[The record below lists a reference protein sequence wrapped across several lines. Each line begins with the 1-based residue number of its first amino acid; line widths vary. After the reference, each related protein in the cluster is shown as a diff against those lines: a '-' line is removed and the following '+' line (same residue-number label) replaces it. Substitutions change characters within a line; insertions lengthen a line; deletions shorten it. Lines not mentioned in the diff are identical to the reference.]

1 MTWSGCGRMRSI
13 AALIALVLLVVALAS
28 VWAAAPQATLAP
40 QLAAQVEMIPG
51 VPQKVMTLPNA
62 LVTRLQTTK
71 QRADIPELQRTY
83 LVRNGIPRILTRG
96 VEYQLLAVDKMEVH
110 PTQAQVQA
118 SQAIVGPLAKY
129 RDIIIRKPVTIPT
142 PLPDVVDRRPQQ
154 TSIKD
159 QNPRGTCY
167 AFASIAG
174 LEARYSGGSLDL
186 SENYAN
192 YWFQKHESA
201 GCKTDGV
208 DAFDWGS
215 VLYEHAVCT
224 EARCPYLVSP
234 YPAYCNN
241 SGSTAPPKRTDAQGH
256 ASYGIRNYTALWR
269 DESVGDSGVYINNP
283 GYLRSVLATGKEV
296 VVGLFVAGWTDST
309 MAGTIDVRLGSDGNP
324 LPASGGHVM
333 LIVGYDDPHQYFI
346 VKNSWGS
353 GRGHAGYL
361 FMSYDYM
368 RTYAQLGYVI
378 NTAKP
383 LIAMVRPPVIM
394 RR

>member
-1 MTWSGCGRMRSI
+1 MRSI

-28 VWAAAPQATLAP
+28 VWAAAPQF
-40 QLAAQVEMIPG
+40 AAQVEIIPG

-71 QRADIPELQRTY
+71 QRADVQELQRTY
-83 LVRNGIPRILTRG
+83 LVRNGIPRIVTRG
-96 VEYQLLAVDKMEVH
+96 VEYQLLAVDKLEIH
-110 PTQAQVQA
+110 PTQAQLRD
-118 SQAIVGPLAKY
+118 SQVIVGPLAKY
-129 RDIIIRKPVTIPT
+129 RDIIMRKPVTIPT
-142 PLPDVVDRRPQQ
+142 PPPDVVDRRPQQ

-174 LEARYSGGSLDL
+174 LEARYGGGSLDL

-192 YWFQKHESA
+192 YWFQKQASQ
-201 GCKTDGV
+201 GCKHDGV

-215 VLYEHAVCT
+215 VLSVHPVCT
-224 EARCPYLVSP
+224 EAVCPYLTSP

-241 SGSTAPPKRTDAQGH
+241 GGTPAPAKRTDAQGH
-256 ASYGIRNYTALWR
+256 APYGITNYTALWR

-283 GYLRSVLATGKEV
+283 GFLRSTLATGKEV

-309 MAGTIDVRLGSDGNP
+309 MAGTIDVRLGPDGNP

-361 FMSYDYM
+361 YMTYDYM

-378 NTAKP
+378 NETKP
-383 LIAMVRPPVIM
+383 VVTMMRPPAIM

>member
-1 MTWSGCGRMRSI
+1 MTWSGCGRMRSM
-13 AALIALVLLVVALAS
+13 AALTALVLLVAALAS
-28 VWAAAPQATLAP
+28 VWAAAPQF
-40 QLAAQVEMIPG
+40 AAQVEIIPG

-71 QRADIPELQRTY
+71 QRADIQELQRTY
-83 LVRNGIPRILTRG
+83 LVRNGVPRIVTRG
-96 VEYQLLAVDKMEVH
+96 VEYQLLAVDKMEIH
-110 PTQAQVQA
+110 PTQAQIRA

-129 RDIIIRKPVTIPT
+129 RDIITKKRVTIPT
-142 PLPDVVDRRPQQ
+142 PLPDMVDRRPQQ

-174 LEARYSGGSLDL
+174 LEARYGGGSLDL

-201 GCKTDGV
+201 GCKSDGV
-208 DAFDWGS
+208 GAFDWGG
-215 VLYEHAVCT
+215 VLHEHAVCT
-224 EARCPYLVSP
+224 ETVCPYLLSP

-241 SGSTAPPKRTDAQGH
+241 SGSTAPAKRTDAQGH
-256 ASYGIRNYTALWR
+256 APYAITNYTALWR

-283 GYLRSVLATGKEV
+283 GYLRSILATGKEV

-309 MAGTIDVRLGSDGNP
+309 MASVIDVRLGSDGNP

-333 LIVGYDDPHQYFI
+333 LIVGYDQPHEYFI
-346 VKNSWGS
+346 VKNSWGPD
-353 GRGHAGYL
+353 RGHDGYL
-361 FMSYDYM
+361 YMTYDYM